1 MHRQSLD
8 FPSASRLHVRDTGFA
23 SFLHRLPVSCVLRR
37 MHARKHITMRG
48 STRLPL
54 PSAGHLY
61 SHVNAHPC
69 ARLRKRKHHQHP
81 RARASLTPIPWDHVN
96 FPNTKCREIGPLAYR
111 GCSRWSMPRDC
122 PRGGAR
128 GAIRNVSSE
137 LLLRHHASGQPCN
150 STSST
155 DLAVINFPRC
165 CAFLFGRAG
174 GFCRGRERRRWRRR

>member
-8 FPSASRLHVRDTGFA
+8 FPFASRLHVRGTGFA

-37 MHARKHITMRG
+37 MHARKDITMRG

-54 PSAGHLY
+54 PTAGHLY

-96 FPNTKCREIGPLAYR
+96 FPNTKSREIGPLAYR
-111 GCSRWSMPRDC
+111 GCSRWSML
-122 PRGGAR
+122 GAAHVEASVPSTETLAR
-128 GAIRNVSSE
+128 SFSCAITPPATPAT
-137 LLLRHHASGQPCN
+137 LRC
-150 STSST
+150 T
-155 DLAVINFPRC
+155 DSAIINFPRC
-165 CAFLFGRAG
+165 CAFPFGTVG
-174 GFCRGRERRRWRRR
+174 GFAEEGRDEDG